1 MSETYDDYE
10 SWEEE
15 RRVSPLSLAVIVV
28 MALTSAAIIGNALL
42 RQPNSAGVVIMKDV
56 RNEHLKSRASA
67 KTGEN
72 ALEQVN
78 RQAMTLTIQNA
89 LMIAGYYAGPLDGME
104 GRQTEE
110 AIAAYQDSIGL
121 NVTGK
126 VSQQLYDILTR
137 RKELPT
143 GSIARVQSV
152 KFGSTKQPQMP
163 GTVLIAKPEP
173 QPQSTQVSQKLDI
186 LPRIKPAGS
195 TSKPTV
201 VRSTARLKVTPKP
214 VPRKLASNGPV
225 PPESIPVATASV
237 SATGDPVL
245 AKVQQALKNIGFE
258 NLTVDGVMGS
268 QTSSAIEHFQRSRG
282 HPVTGQVNDRLLQE
296 MMIMGYLDLG

>member
-1 MSETYDDYE
+1 MSETCDDYE
-10 SWEEE
+10 NWVEE
-15 RRVSPLSLAVIVV
+15 RRVGPLSLVVIVV

-56 RNEHLKSRASA
+56 RNEHLKNRANA
-67 KTGEN
+67 KSGGN

-78 RQAMTLTIQNA
+78 KQAMTLTIQNA
-89 LMIAGYYAGPLDGME
+89 LMIAGYYAGPLDGVE

-137 RKELPT
+137 RKELAT
-143 GSIARVQSV
+143 GSVAQVQSV
-152 KFGSTKQPQMP
+152 KVAPTNQTQMP
-163 GTVLIAKPEP
+163 EQVLITKPEP
-173 QPQSTQVSQKLDI
+173 QPEPKLVSQKLDA

-195 TSKPTV
+195 TQKPAAT
-201 VRSTARLKVTPKP
+201 RSATRTQITPKP
-214 VPRKLASNGPV
+214 VPRKLVSIGPV
-225 PPESIPVATASV
+225 PPESIPMATASV
-237 SATGDPVL
+237 SASGDPVL